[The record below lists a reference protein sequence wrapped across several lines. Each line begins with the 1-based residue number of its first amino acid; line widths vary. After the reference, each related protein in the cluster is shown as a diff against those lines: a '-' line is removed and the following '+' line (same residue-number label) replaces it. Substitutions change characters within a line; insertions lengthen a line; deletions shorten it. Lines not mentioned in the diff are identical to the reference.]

1 MGKISDIWVR
11 LGLKKEGFDKGM
23 DDAVKKTDQTG
34 GKMSRMLSAVKAGW
48 AAIGAAVIAF
58 SREMV
63 LATNKVGDAWA
74 RTMGGIKNGWQMM
87 LANLSN
93 TSWKDF
99 LKGFTALGSG
109 NVVGAFNFF
118 KKIFGGTAEAAEAGR
133 DMTAAFD
140 AEFELTRSLRI
151 QREKI
156 KGELA
161 DLRVMMAN
169 VNLTSTERRA
179 AIEKYKALLEPLYKA
194 EIETRREMLDAA
206 VKAWLAGTGVSASV
220 AQVRE
225 FFTYI
230 GTDAERMAKI
240 YPELARVYN
249 DLKGDKAN
257 DVLFTAI
264 ANLTAAENGLANEL
278 KEVNTTLNQ
287 LKDVPALLAAG
298 MPDMTGVFE
307 DAWKVPEIED
317 YGFIDDLEYV
327 DNLLGNIADEFLA
340 AQNAAIAFGQA
351 ISDSVENSLISSMQ
365 EGLQAITDM
374 MFGLEGADMRGV
386 LAAFIAPFGD
396 TMKQLGAMIM
406 SQGIAMEAFKK
417 SFKNP
422 AAAIAA
428 GAALM
433 AIGSMVSSGLQRMVA
448 NPGGGSGSVATTGAS
463 NTATESIKTE
473 LTVYVE
479 GKISGKDIVLAGNNT
494 LNGWRR

>member
-23 DDAVKKTDQTG
+23 NDAAKKTEQTG
-34 GKMSRMLSAVKAGW
+34 GKMSKMLTAAKAGW
-48 AAIGAAVIAF
+48 AAVGAAVIAF

-63 LATNKVGDAWA
+63 QATNKVGDAWA
-74 RTMGGIKNGWQMM
+74 RTMGGVKNGWQML

-93 TSWKDF
+93 TSWKDLF
-99 LKGFTALGSG
+99 KGLTAMGSG
-109 NVVGAFNFF
+109 NVIGAANFF

-133 DMTAAFD
+133 DMAAAFD

-169 VNLTSTERRA
+169 VNLSSTERRA
-179 AIEKYKALLEPLYKA
+179 AVEKYKALLEPLYKA

-230 GTDAERMAKI
+230 GTDAEKMAKI

-278 KEVNTTLNQ
+278 KEVNTTLNGI
-287 LKDVPALLAAG
+287 KDLSIVPDLSA
-298 MPDMTGVFE
+298 
-307 DAWKVPEIED
+307 DADLDIDLTDIGEIEPMDWDTILGD
-317 YGFIDDLEYV
+317 YDAPLDAIV
-327 DNLLGNIADEFLA
+327 DKWKQTQEEIALYTQMIGNAVA
-340 AQNAAIAFGQA
+340 A
-351 ISDSVENSLISSMQ
+351 SMSN
-365 EGLQAITDM
+365 GLQAITDM
-374 MFGLEGADMRGV
+374 MMGLEGADMKNV
-386 LAAFIAPFGD
+386 LAAFIAPLGD
-396 TMKQLGAMIM
+396 TMKQMGSMIVAEGVAML
-406 SQGIAMEAFKK
+406 AFKN
-417 SFKNP
+417 SFKAP
-422 AAAIAA
+422 EAAIAA
-428 GAALM
+428 GLALI
-433 AIGSMVSSGLQRMVA
+433 AIGSAVSSGLQRLTA
-448 NPGGGSGSVATTGAS
+448 NPGGGTGYSSGSSAS
-463 NTATESIKTE
+463 AGVQNYESEMTI
-473 LTVYVE
+473 YVE
-479 GKISGKDIVLAGNNT
+479 GRISGNDIVLSGNKT
-494 LNGWRR
+494 LNKWRR